1 LSARGA
7 WRPHVAHSAV
17 SKAPVANQLRDA
29 LPRSGGRGMSLR
41 ELAGRHGLPVQATE
55 AGILCPQGIDLTF
68 QPDDAVTERG
78 EASVHNDLPA

>member
-1 LSARGA
+1 
-7 WRPHVAHSAV
+7 
-17 SKAPVANQLRDA
+17 
-29 LPRSGGRGMSLR
+29 MSLR